1 MTASG
6 EGNIMG
12 GLTVDVATF
21 AANLRYDTIPQ
32 SIIGAVKNGLT
43 DYAAV
48 TVLGKSSDV
57 VELLASFEDID
68 GWDTEASLFFSRKRT
83 SARTAALLNGASGHA
98 HDYDDV
104 GLSFHPAHPS
114 VALAPAIFAEAE
126 ALRRSGRD
134 VLTAYVAG
142 YEVWGEIGSRDAR
155 PQHLKGWHPT
165 GTFGAIAAAAACA
178 NLRRLD
184 PVKTAHAL
192 GIAASQASGIV
203 GNFGTMTKPFHAG
216 HAAQSGLM
224 AARYAQAGMTASPE
238 ILEYKNGFLRAVS
251 PDGDVD
257 VDRPARFHERW
268 FSLDHGIGVKLYPM
282 CYGTHRLISRL
293 TQYAIDSDLHASQ
306 IEHVRW
312 HTGPSRVVALV
323 HSNPQKAL
331 DAKFSAEFA
340 VAMSIIARRAT
351 LAEVTDEFV
360 GRADVRALMG
370 KVERDLDSALDQ
382 AVYSDR
388 PMDALHLSLT
398 GGRSVTLDLPSPRDS
413 AIDLDALTLWTKFR
427 DCTKDAMNE
436 ADARDL
442 FDRLQA
448 LEACRDLRQLSGE
461 TAIV

>member
-1 MTASG
+1 
-6 EGNIMG
+6 MG
-12 GLTVDVATF
+12 GLTADVAAF
-21 AANLRYDTIPQ
+21 ASSLTYEAIPP

-57 VELLASFEDID
+57 VDLLASFEEI
-68 GWDTEASLFFSRKRT
+68 GGRESEASLFFSQQRA
-83 SARTAALLNGASGHA
+83 SARAAALLNGASAHA

-114 VALAPAIFAEAE
+114 VALAPAILAEAE
-126 ALRRSGRD
+126 ALGRSGKD

-165 GTFGAIAAAAACA
+165 GTFGAVAAAAACA

-184 PVKTAHAL
+184 PVRTAHAL

-257 VDRPARFHERW
+257 VTRPVRFHERW
-268 FSLDHGIGVKLYPM
+268 FSLDHAIGIKLYPM
-282 CYGTHRLISRL
+282 CYGSHRLISRL
-293 TQYAIDSDLHASQ
+293 TQYAIETNLDASQ

-323 HSNPQKAL
+323 HTNPKKAL
-331 DAKFSAEFA
+331 GAKFSAEFA

-360 GRADVRALMG
+360 SRADVRGLMG
-370 KVERDLDSALDQ
+370 KVERDLDPALDQ
-382 AVYSDR
+382 IVYSDR
-388 PMDALHLSLT
+388 PADALHLTLS
-398 GGRSVTLDLPSPRDS
+398 GGRSVTLDLPPPRDS
-413 AIDLDALTLWTKFR
+413 ALDLDARKLWIKFR
-427 DCTKDAMNE
+427 DCTKE
-436 ADARDL
+436 AISEDGARSL
-442 FDRLQA
+442 FERLQA
-448 LEACRDLRQLSGE
+448 LETCPDVRQLLGD
-461 TAIV
+461 ALAV